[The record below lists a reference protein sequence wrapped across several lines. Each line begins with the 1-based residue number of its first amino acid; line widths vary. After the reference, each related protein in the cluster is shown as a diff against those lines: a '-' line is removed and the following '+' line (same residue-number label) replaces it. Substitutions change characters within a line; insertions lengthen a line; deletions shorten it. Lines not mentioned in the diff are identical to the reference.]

1 MPPNRVRK
9 NRSQKSSTDRR
20 RTRADIL
27 SAVALKMVRCTR
39 CKEKQIPDCRVPPG
53 DDTCVSCSRVGNASC
68 DSFGYDDS
76 AVRILVERKRRLDVE
91 EAEANEAIRSAN
103 QALVAALATAER
115 LRTQRLALDKKALA
129 MFEQEGEV
137 LAEQER
143 QEAAVAQPTS
153 SGSAGALPFDPSWAQ
168 GFSSDDPFLAGVD
181 LSVGFPLVGPGSSG
195 GTPEVSRG
203 S

>member
-1 MPPNRVRK
+1 
-9 NRSQKSSTDRR
+9 
-20 RTRADIL
+20 
-27 SAVALKMVRCTR
+27 MVRCTR